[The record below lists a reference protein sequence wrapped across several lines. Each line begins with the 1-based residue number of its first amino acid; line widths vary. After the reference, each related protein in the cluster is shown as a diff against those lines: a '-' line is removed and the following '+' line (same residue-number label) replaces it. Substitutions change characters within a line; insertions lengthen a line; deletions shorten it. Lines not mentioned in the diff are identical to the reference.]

1 MALRSERRIGLVRD
15 QERHPHLK
23 GFPMSTSDRIK
34 SHFQDDRLQ
43 AILAEEGFVVDE
55 EAIKQ
60 FGHYL
65 DDLELE
71 RALEN
76 EE

>member
-1 MALRSERRIGLVRD
+1 
-15 QERHPHLK
+15 
-23 GFPMSTSDRIK
+23 MSTSDRIK